1 MEHDYLVLINVGLTS
16 HKEVNVFCE
25 SEVDAI
31 IAALNIINNMNPRP
45 HVYNIEVLT

>member
-25 SEVDAI
+25 SEIDAI